1 MVSIVVPVYNAE
13 KYLEDCL
20 ISLVDQTY
28 ENIEIILVDDGSVD
42 DSGRICDCW
51 AEKDDRIIVYHK
63 KNEGVSA
70 TRNFGIQRA
79 RGKFLMFVDADDMLV
94 LNAVEYMVK
103 EIIKDEFFLKQKSKS
118 CTKEDL
124 YIANELL
131 ETIQAYKEQCVGM
144 AANMIGYLKT
154 MMVVLDENKYLIL
167 INPVILKT
175 SGKTYQTEEG
185 CLSLQGV
192 RKTQRYE
199 SIKVSYLDQDFKKK
213 IKTFKGY
220 TAQIIQH
227 ELDHF
232 EGKII

>member
-1 MVSIVVPVYNAE
+1 
-13 KYLEDCL
+13 
-20 ISLVDQTY
+20 
-28 ENIEIILVDDGSVD
+28 
-42 DSGRICDCW
+42 
-51 AEKDDRIIVYHK
+51 
-63 KNEGVSA
+63 
-70 TRNFGIQRA
+70 
-79 RGKFLMFVDADDMLV
+79 
-94 LNAVEYMVK
+94 MVK

-167 INPVILKT
+167 IN
-175 SGKTYQTEEG
+175 GKTYQTEEG

>member
-1 MVSIVVPVYNAE
+1 
-13 KYLEDCL
+13 
-20 ISLVDQTY
+20 
-28 ENIEIILVDDGSVD
+28 
-42 DSGRICDCW
+42 
-51 AEKDDRIIVYHK
+51 
-63 KNEGVSA
+63 
-70 TRNFGIQRA
+70 
-79 RGKFLMFVDADDMLV
+79 
-94 LNAVEYMVK
+94 
-103 EIIKDEFFLKQKSKS
+103 
-118 CTKEDL
+118 
-124 YIANELL
+124 
-131 ETIQAYKEQCVGM
+131 M

-154 MMVVLDENKYLIL
+154 MMFVLDENKYLIL

-175 SGKTYQTEEG
+175 SGKTYQIEEG